1 MIQGNNLVLHRGARE
16 VDVDELDRVPCPP
29 PTDTWFP
36 VKHSVVLDR
45 VCQTLT
51 GAGFGIEAMQLSLA
65 RDNQRFFGTLTLKN
79 RLNDDACLA
88 VGVRNST
95 DKSFPIGLVCGSRVF
110 VCDNLAFSSEIVIA
124 RRHTKYGSDR
134 FNEAVSQAVLGLNE
148 YQVSA
153 QQRIAQLQ
161 NWDVSPLEAD
171 SLLLKSFEAGL
182 VSSRLLPA
190 VIAAWRNPEHVEFQ
204 PRNGWSLLNAFT
216 GVLKERQRKAPQEAA
231 LQTIQLQ
238 RLLSPPDVIDAVSTP
253 VAE

>member
-1 MIQGNNLVLHRGARE
+1 MIQSNLVLHRGARE
-16 VDVDELDRVPCPP
+16 VDIEELDKVPCPH

-45 VCQTLT
+45 VSQTLT

-79 RLNDDACLA
+79 RLNNDACLA

-110 VCDNLAFSSEIVIA
+110 VCDNLCFSSEIVIA
-124 RRHTKYGSDR
+124 RRHTRYGADR
-134 FNEAVSQAVLGLNE
+134 FNEAVSKAVLGLRE
-148 YQVSA
+148 YQASA
-153 QQRIAQLQ
+153 TQRIAQLQ
-161 NWDVSPLEAD
+161 NWELSILEAD
-171 SLLLKSFEAGL
+171 SLLLKSFETGI

-190 VIAAWRNPEHVEFQ
+190 VIAAWRSPEHVEFQ

-216 GVLKERQRKAPQEAA
+216 GVLKERQHKAPQEAA

-238 RLLSPPDVIDAVSTP
+238 RLLSPPDVVDAISTP

>member
-1 MIQGNNLVLHRGARE
+1 MIQNNLVLHRGARE
-16 VDVDELDRVPCPP
+16 VDVEELDRVPCPP

-45 VCQTLT
+45 VCETLI

-79 RLNDDACLA
+79 RLNNDACLA

-134 FNEAVSQAVLGLNE
+134 FNEAVSQAVLGLHQ
-148 YQVSA
+148 YQASA

-161 NWDVSPLEAD
+161 NWELSPLEAD
-171 SLLLKSFEAGL
+171 SLLLKSFETGI
-182 VSSRLLPA
+182 VSSRLLP
-190 VIAAWRNPEHVEFQ
+190 RGD
-204 PRNGWSLLNAFT
+204 RCL
-216 GVLKERQRKAPQEAA
+216 
-231 LQTIQLQ
+231 
-238 RLLSPPDVIDAVSTP
+238 
-253 VAE
+253 AEPGAR

>member
-1 MIQGNNLVLHRGARE
+1 MIQGNLVLHRGARE
-16 VDVDELDRVPCPP
+16 VDVEELDRVPCPP

-51 GAGFGIEAMQLSLA
+51 GAGFGIESMQLSLA
-65 RDNQRFFGTLTLKN
+65 RDNARFFGTLTLKN
-79 RLNDDACLA
+79 RLNNDACLA

-110 VCDNLAFSSEIVIA
+110 VCDNFAFSSEIVIA
-124 RRHTKYGSDR
+124 RRHTQVWLRTR
-134 FNEAVSQAVLGLNE
+134 FNEAVSKAVLGLHE
-148 YQVSA
+148 YQASA

-161 NWDVSPLEAD
+161 DWELSPLEAD
-171 SLLLKSFEAGL
+171 SLLLKSFETGI

-204 PRNGWSLLNAFT
+204 PRNGWILLNAFT
-216 GVLKERQRKAPQEAA
+216 GVLKEVGRNRHRKKPRCRQ
-231 LQTIQLQ
+231 
-238 RLLSPPDVIDAVSTP
+238 SNCSGS
-253 VAE
+253 

>member
-1 MIQGNNLVLHRGARE
+1 MIQSNTLVLHRGARE
-16 VDVDELDRVPCPP
+16 VDVEVLDKVPCPP

-36 VKHSVVLDR
+36 IKHSVVLDR
-45 VCQTLT
+45 VCETLT

-88 VGVRNST
+88 VGIRNST

-110 VCDNLAFSSEIVIA
+110 VCDNLSFSSEIVIA

-134 FNEAVSQAVLGLNE
+134 FNEAVSKAVLGLHE

-153 QQRIAQLQ
+153 QQRIDQLQ
-161 NWDVSPLEAD
+161 NWELSPLEAD
-171 SLLLKSFEAGL
+171 SLLLRSFETGI

-190 VIAAWRNPEHVEFQ
+190 VIAAWRNPDHVEFQ
-204 PRNGWSLLNAFT
+204 LRTGWSLLNAFT
-216 GVLKERQRKAPQEAA
+216 GVLKDRQRKAPQEAA

-238 RLLSPPDVIDAVSTP
+238 RLLSPPDNVDAVSIP
-253 VAE
+253 AVS

>member
-1 MIQGNNLVLHRGARE
+1 
-16 VDVDELDRVPCPP
+16 VDVEELDRAPCPP
-29 PTDTWFP
+29 STETWFP

-45 VCQTLT
+45 VCETLT
-51 GAGFGIEAMQLSLA
+51 GAGFGIERMQLSLA
-65 RDNQRFFGTLTLKN
+65 RDNARFFGTLTLKN

-88 VGVRNST
+88 VGIRNST

-124 RRHTKYGSDR
+124 RRHTKFGSDR
-134 FNEAVSQAVLGLNE
+134 FNEAVSEAVLGLHQ

-161 NWDVSPLEAD
+161 NWGLSPLEAD
-171 SLLLKSFEAGL
+171 SLLLRSFETGI
-182 VSSRLLPA
+182 VSSRMLPA
-190 VIAAWRNPEHVEFQ
+190 VIAAWRNPEHMEFQ

-216 GVLKERQRKAPQEAA
+216 GVLKDRQKSSPQEAA

-238 RLLSPPDVIDAVSTP
+238 RLLNPPDVIDVDST
-253 VAE
+253 AIAG